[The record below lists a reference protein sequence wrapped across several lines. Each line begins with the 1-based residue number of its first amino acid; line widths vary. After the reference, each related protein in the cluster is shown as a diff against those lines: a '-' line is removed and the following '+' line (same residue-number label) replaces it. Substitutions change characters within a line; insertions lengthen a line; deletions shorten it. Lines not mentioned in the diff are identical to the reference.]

1 MQIDSSTHL
10 AATQLFV
17 QSTHSEEGDHHAHS
31 GDEADVVQSAQVFEF
46 NADAD
51 DGEATFLTIPTA
63 PASAS
68 ASVLALSPELLVA
81 ADVEL
86 PSLSTSTLPPP
97 TAPASSLGSSG
108 LPAPADNAGAATGN
122 ATTGENSVAEAEDKE
137 EAPETEKSA
146 LAGQDELT
154 EEERQEV
161 DELKARD
168 REVRQHEQAHAAA
181 GGQYT
186 RGGPQYEYTNGPD
199 NKRYATGGE
208 VSIDVSEVPDDPQAT
223 IGKMQVVY
231 RAALAPAEPSS
242 ADRAIAGEAK
252 QKEAEARR
260 ELAEVRRQEG
270 AGDGSGEKAAGTESA
285 GTGSSGEAAAAG
297 KSQGSD
303 VSRESTAGPGPEVE
317 VAGTEGAVQ
326 LLDQIV

>member
-1 MQIDSSTHL
+1 MQIDSSIRL
-10 AATQLFV
+10 AATQLLV
-17 QSTHSEEGDHHAHS
+17 QSTHSEEGDQAHS
-31 GDEADVVQSAQVFEF
+31 GEEDDVVQSAQVFES
-46 NADAD
+46 NADAE
-51 DGEATFLTIPTA
+51 DGKATFLTIPTA

-68 ASVLALSPELLVA
+68 ASVLALSPELLVV

-97 TAPASSLGSSG
+97 TAPASRLGSSG
-108 LPAPADNAGAATGN
+108 LPAPAPAHDSAAAGN
-122 ATTGENSVAEAEDKE
+122 ATTGEKSVAEDE
-137 EAPETEKSA
+137 ETQKTGKSA
-146 LAGQDELT
+146 LAGQRELT
-154 EEERQEV
+154 EEEQQEV
-161 DELKARD
+161 EELKARD
-168 REVRQHEQAHAAA
+168 REVRQHEQAHSAA

-231 RAALAPAEPSS
+231 RAAMAPTEPSS

-270 AGDGSGEKAAGTESA
+270 TGDGGGEKAAGTESA
-285 GTGSSGEAAAAG
+285 GTGSSGEAVAAG
-297 KSQGSD
+297 ESQGSD
-303 VSRESTAGPGPEVE
+303 ASRESTVGPGPEVG